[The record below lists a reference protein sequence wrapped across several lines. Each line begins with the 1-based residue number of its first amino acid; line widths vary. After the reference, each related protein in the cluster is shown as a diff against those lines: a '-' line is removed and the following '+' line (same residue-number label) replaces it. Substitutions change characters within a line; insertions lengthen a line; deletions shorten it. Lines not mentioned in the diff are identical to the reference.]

1 MGKRLI
7 GSVGLKPGTDTGFD
21 LSEKGQI
28 HGYSDQQ
35 FALPVGDDDQI
46 LTADSGEASGLKWA
60 SAGSGRLEQLASYVA
75 TGTEDTATMTFSS
88 IDIEDYAALMVTGTG
103 VNVGAL
109 NLQMTYAPVTSGYRY
124 NYDKSQNGTWT
135 NVTASSQSEWTLNDF
150 GAGEWFGFQAWIY
163 PFKHFEGGES
173 TACHWRVSALETDQF
188 FGSGFTQSGGFD
200 ITNVEITTSTSSWYI
215 QTRFNVMGL
224 KSG

>member
-1 MGKRLI
+1 MVQDVGNFADKVITSRGDIVRGSSSGTRERLAL
-7 GSVGLKPGTDTGFD
+7 GSVNTFLK
-21 LSEKGQI
+21 
-28 HGYSDQQ
+28 SDGSDCSWGS
-35 FALPVGDDDQI
+35 LP
-46 LTADSGEASGLKWA
+46 AA
-60 SAGSGRLEQLASYVA
+60 SGRLEQLAEYEA
-75 TGTEDTATMTFSS
+75 TGLEDTATLTFSS
-88 IDIEDYAALMVTGTG
+88 IDIDDYSALMVSGTG

-109 NLQMTYAPVTSGYRY
+109 NLQMTYSPVTSGYRY

-135 NVTASSQSEWTLNDF
+135 NVTASGQSEWTLNDF

-200 ITNVEITTSTSSWYI
+200 ITNVEMTTSTSNWYSGAK
-215 QTRFNVMGL
+215 FNVMGL
-224 KSG
+224 NRA